1 MLCFR
6 KSHLIV
12 ALGLVVSAPTYA
24 ACYGIAVNGGFGNSG
39 GTSFIA
45 PKFAPPKAGKCKSW
59 VGFTKTATTVV
70 ATATGT
76 GCHSSDG
83 RVLTFSIFNTDPPFG
98 RKPGDPPALTDAEID
113 DVVAF
118 LGTLTDGYD
127 PGQ

>member
-24 ACYGIAVNGGFGNSG
+24 ASYCIAVNGGFGNSG

-83 RVLTFSIFNTDPPFG
+83 RVLTFSIFNTDPPFFG
-98 RKPGDPPALTDAEID
+98 A
-113 DVVAF
+113 
-118 LGTLTDGYD
+118 GTAVSDQIQLCAA
-127 PGQ
+127 